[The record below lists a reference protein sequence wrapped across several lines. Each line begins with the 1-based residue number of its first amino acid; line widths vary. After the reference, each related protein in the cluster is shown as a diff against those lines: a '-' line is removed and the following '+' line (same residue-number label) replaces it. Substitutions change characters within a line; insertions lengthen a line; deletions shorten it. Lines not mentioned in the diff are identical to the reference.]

1 MCKPSWVTWVP
12 KDRRALSG
20 GTYCNFS
27 YSKNSYSIL
36 VLVWKKKKWWFNRHP
51 VLVSALYAST
61 IRKGFCLH
69 SNRECLKPTYK
80 WEKKMMSQK
89 KDDDVKKKKRRWCP
103 WLASHTQLHN
113 PAVRM
118 HLLGKSAKNYNH
130 SFFKIPW
137 NCLSHGDCPQPKR
150 LLTKIYF
157 SILLADMEK
166 IKLKCSKQRDKVRV
180 SRNIVMEGSFYEHFY
195 FNECIH

>member
-1 MCKPSWVTWVP
+1 M
-12 KDRRALSG
+12 
-20 GTYCNFS
+20 
-27 YSKNSYSIL
+27 
-36 VLVWKKKKWWFNRHP
+36 
-51 VLVSALYAST
+51 SALYAST

-80 WEKKMMSQK
+80 WEKKMMSQIR
-89 KDDDVKKKKRRWCP
+89 DLP

-137 NCLSHGDCPQPKR
+137 NCLSHGDCPQPKM

-157 SILLADMEK
+157 SILLAEMEK

-195 FNECIH
+195 FN

>member
-89 KDDDVKKKKRRWCP
+89 KDDDVKKKKKKMMS
-103 WLASHTQLHN
+103 LACKSHTTSQPCSQN
-113 PAVRM
+113 AFVRKECKE
-118 HLLGKSAKNYNH
+118 LQSQFLQNSLELSK
-130 SFFKIPW
+130 PW
-137 NCLSHGDCPQPKR
+137 RLS
-150 LLTKIYF
+150 TT
-157 SILLADMEK
+157 
-166 IKLKCSKQRDKVRV
+166 
-180 SRNIVMEGSFYEHFY
+180 
-195 FNECIH
+195 